1 MEPKGMR
8 INGLQGNV
16 LHIANYEAAYRGNF
30 VQSLDL
36 LSDKL
41 EKEKVK
47 SYYIFPV
54 QKEDSPAMGWMQE
67 LLSKKRIT
75 GWLSGSVA
83 EDAVL
88 IRHVIRK
95 RKIALIHTH
104 FISMQHY
111 LSVRMA
117 AQFTDVRIIMHFHN
131 HSTEAFGMKNML
143 RRKIYDNCEMIAC
156 SESVYQNL
164 LRDYPSNKKYSIDNG
179 VDYSRFDI
187 NSRAGRNEYELQE
200 NSTVCL
206 IFGFDFY
213 RKGVDLALKALQ
225 SLNEKGGNY
234 ELLISLSKNFDY
246 VNQEITKILGDIPQ
260 WVHVIKA
267 RPDVEAL
274 YNLSDIF
281 LSPSREEGLPYSV
294 LEAAYFDCTVV
305 TSDIS
310 AQVNIDVPYK
320 YVHISEN
327 TDSLS
332 EAIRNAAEVKDE
344 KSAKLDE
351 VRSFLISRHGV
362 ARWTED
368 IMRIYKNE

>member
-1 MEPKGMR
+1 
-8 INGLQGNV
+8 
-16 LHIANYEAAYRGNF
+16 
-30 VQSLDL
+30 
-36 LSDKL
+36 
-41 EKEKVK
+41 
-47 SYYIFPV
+47 
-54 QKEDSPAMGWMQE
+54 
-67 LLSKKRIT
+67 
-75 GWLSGSVA
+75 
-83 EDAVL
+83 
-88 IRHVIRK
+88 
-95 RKIALIHTH
+95 
-104 FISMQHY
+104 
-111 LSVRMA
+111 
-117 AQFTDVRIIMHFHN
+117 
-131 HSTEAFGMKNML
+131 MKNML

>member
-1 MEPKGMR
+1 MKSKAMQT
-8 INGLQGNV
+8 NWLQGNV

-30 VQSLDL
+30 IQSLDM

-54 QKEDSPAMGWMQE
+54 QKEDSPAMGWMQD
-67 LLSKKRIT
+67 LLQKKRIT

-83 EDAVL
+83 QDAAL
-88 IRHVIRK
+88 IRRVIKK
-95 RKIALIHTH
+95 RNIAIVHTH

-117 AQFTDVRIIMHFHN
+117 TEFTGVRIIMHFHN
-131 HSTEAFGMKNML
+131 HSTEASGVKNVL

-179 VDYSRFDI
+179 VDYSRFDVHKK
-187 NSRAGRNEYELQE
+187 AGREDYDLRED
-200 NSTVCL
+200 STVCL

-213 RKGVDLALKALQ
+213 RKGVDLALKSLKQ
-225 SLNEKGGNY
+225 LNEEGGNY
-234 ELLISLSKNFDY
+234 ELLISLSTNFDY
-246 VNQEITKILGDIPQ
+246 VNEEITKILGEIPD
-260 WVHVIKA
+260 WAHVIKA

-294 LEAAYFDCTVV
+294 LEAAYFECTVV

-320 YVHISEN
+320 YVHTSEN

-332 EAIRNAAEVKDE
+332 DAVRKAAEAKAE
-344 KSAKLDE
+344 KAANIDE
-351 VRSFLISRHGV
+351 VRSTLISKHAV